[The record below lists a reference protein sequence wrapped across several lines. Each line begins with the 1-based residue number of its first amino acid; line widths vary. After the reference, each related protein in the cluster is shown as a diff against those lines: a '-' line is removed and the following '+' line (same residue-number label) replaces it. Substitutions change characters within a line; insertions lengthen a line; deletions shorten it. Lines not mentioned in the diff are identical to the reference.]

1 MIDFLPKNFELM
13 SEDNDDKT
21 FRISPKAGIPYS
33 DLNIPD
39 EPPLSKVETT
49 AEILELSG
57 ILLENIKGFRILDN
71 PVPPPKNTKEF
82 IFFKII

>member
-1 MIDFLPKNFELM
+1 M

-39 EPPLSKVETT
+39 D
-49 AEILELSG
+49 
-57 ILLENIKGFRILDN
+57 LLEVIQKGMIAHQ
-71 PVPPPKNTKEF
+71 TATEF
-82 IFFKII
+82 IKVKDKKVINSM